1 MRRMARTDANQ
12 KAIVEGLRAVGASV
26 AITSQLG
33 TGFPD
38 IVVGYRGRNYLI
50 EIKDGDK
57 PPSQRKLT
65 SDEVEFENKWRGQYA
80 IAESLADAL
89 VIIGCRVK
97 QNH

>member
-1 MRRMARTDANQ
+1 MRRIARTDANQ
-12 KAIVEGLRAVGASV
+12 KPIVEGLREIGASV

-38 IVVGYRGRNYLI
+38 IVVGYKGRNYLI

-65 SDEVEFENKWRGQYA
+65 EDEVDFENKWRGQYA
-80 IAESLADAL
+80 IAESLADAY
-89 VIIGCRVK
+89 VIIGARVK
-97 QNH
+97 